1 MNMESLEKT
10 RMSTDPDWIDDIF
23 EELEDRVPEGIRFR
37 LDELLDQIYIEDERD
52 FLHLLQRI
60 YSPDLTS
67 QGVTDLFRELNDRR
81 VPVRDQY
88 APRQKDLAE
97 WIRSFCF
104 TD

>member
-1 MNMESLEKT
+1 
-10 RMSTDPDWIDDIF
+10 MSTDPDWIDDIF
-23 EELEDRVPEGIRFR
+23 EELEDRVPEGIRFH

-52 FLHLLQRI
+52 FMSLLQRI
-60 YSPDLTS
+60 YDPALTS
-67 QGVTDLFRELNDRR
+67 EEVTDLFRELNDRR

-88 APRQKDLAE
+88 APRQKDLAV

>member
-1 MNMESLEKT
+1 
-10 RMSTDPDWIDDIF
+10 MSTDPDWIDDIF
-23 EELEDRVPEGIRFR
+23 EEMEDRVPEGIRFH

-52 FLHLLQRI
+52 FMSLLQRI
-60 YSPDLTS
+60 YDPALTS
-67 QGVTDLFRELNDRR
+67 EEVTDLFRELNDRR

-88 APRQKDLAE
+88 APRQKDLAV

>member
-37 LDELLDQIYIEDERD
+37 LDELLDQIYVEDEMD
-52 FLHLLQRI
+52 FMSLLQRI
-60 YSPDLTS
+60 YDPALTS
-67 QGVTDLFRELNDRR
+67 EEVTDLFRELNDRR

-88 APRQKDLAE
+88 APRQKDLAV

-104 TD
+104 PD